1 MAAKAVAAA
10 QAAAEMEAADAE
22 GKDRLAALS
31 DAFGMGKGKVG
42 QMAAASAVDA
52 FSESTLALAR
62 TQPEFVREIG
72 APNTS
77 AFGAC
82 LDSFTLR

>member
-1 MAAKAVAAA
+1 MAGAAVQA
-10 QAAAEMEAADAE
+10 QAAADMQATDAASR
-22 GKDRLAALS
+22 DRLAALS

-42 QMAAASAVDA
+42 QMAAASAADA

-72 APNTS
+72 APNTF
-77 AFGAC
+77 AFSAC